1 MECRFNNYRAYPP
14 RRDANGDQD
23 DQVVWLK
30 LHAALYQMS
39 RFTRDFW
46 CTVYGIYCV
55 YYIQTCLF
63 KGRMSSHKCPA
74 QVFIYCTHYIWYMPI
89 EFWTCSR
96 RTWHLSHRVW
106 NLNFRGG
113 GKMSWLVSTEAHSD
127 LPLPSKT
134 GRKPPF
140 LGKKPPP
147 IAHKSW
153 QLYSK

>member
-113 GKMSWLVSTEAHSD
+113 VRCHGWSALKHTVTFLS
-127 LPLPSKT
+127 LP
-134 GRKPPF
+134 KPEGNHHF
-140 LGKKPPP
+140 WARNHHL
-147 IAHKSW
+147 
-153 QLYSK
+153 